1 MHWIYAHLIGD
12 YIIQNDW
19 MATGK
24 KNKSWICLVHVLTYL
39 APFIFC
45 HFEWWQIVAIGAQ
58 HFIQDRTN
66 VVVLL
71 MKLKG
76 SEAFAKPPCGP
87 WSVIITDN
95 ILHVLF
101 MAWIASL

>member
-12 YIIQNDW
+12 YVIQNDW
-19 MATGK
+19 MALGK
-24 KNKSWICLVHVLTYL
+24 RNKSWICLVHVLTYL
-39 APFIFC
+39 IPFAFC
-45 HFEWWQIVAIGAQ
+45 HFEWWQIMVIGAQ

-66 VVVLL
+66 VVAWL

-76 SEAFAKPPCGP
+76 SEAFTKPPCGP

-95 ILHVLF
+95 IPHVLF
-101 MAWIASL
+101 MAWIASM